1 MNRFVFLLLCFVASL
16 VTFPQA
22 NAQRL
27 PEWELGLAL
36 GYAKVPFY
44 RGSAS
49 GRDILLPLPLAI
61 YRGKKYSVDD
71 DGGHRWLFRSK
82 RITLDLSLAAGL
94 PVPKGEK
101 AAAREGMPGLD
112 ATLELGPR
120 LNLQLWKHARH
131 QFSAVIPLR
140 LTSSVS
146 FSRLAYRGW
155 MFSPFFL
162 YMYEDKSRNG
172 WKFDILAGPLYA
184 SKNYHDYYYSVDQ
197 AYVNENRSFFE
208 AKQGYSGSRVT
219 VYLQKSYKRLWLSVF
234 ARYDVLTNAVFE
246 KSPLVEKNSY
256 VFGGFVIGWMLKK
269 SPKSVYVGG

>member
-1 MNRFVFLLLCFVASL
+1 MIRLGFILAGLIFFS
-16 VTFPQA
+16 QA
-22 NAQRL
+22 TAQRL

-36 GYAKVPFY
+36 GYAKLPYY
-44 RGSAS
+44 RGAAS

-94 PVPKGEK
+94 PVPESGK
-101 AAAREGMPGLD
+101 ASAREGMPGLD

-120 LNLQLWKHARH
+120 LNFQLWKHERH
-131 QFSAVIPLR
+131 QIAAVLPLR
-140 LTSSVS
+140 LTMSVS

-155 MFSPFFL
+155 MFSPYFL
-162 YMYEDKSRNG
+162 YKYEDKGRNG
-172 WKFDILAGPLYA
+172 WEFDILAGPLYA
-184 SKNYHDYYYSVDQ
+184 SKRYHDYFYSVDQ
-197 AYVNENRSFFE
+197 EYANQNRKLFQ

-219 VYLQKSYKRLWLSVF
+219 VYVQKSYKRLWLSVF

-256 VFGGFVIGWMLKK
+256 VFGGFVIGWMFKK
-269 SPKSVYVGG
+269 SPVMVYVGD